1 MYIRTYYYYY
11 YFSIYYVSTLNSQP
25 WQWKPTPWAFMLGNC
40 FGWLTYSVLIQN
52 LFVFFGNA
60 PGLCISLW
68 LNLQASKMQYET
80 FRSNEWKAL
89 LVSKLEQKHTTVETG
104 DDAASP
110 LAQSSSTGSPEHDNN
125 ILIDLTLVPKKMAP
139 APHDHLVLLNVV
151 FWLAIVS
158 LLSFSK
164 AASLSDDTTQKWI
177 VGMAVNFNLLV
188 FYAAPLSTIWTV
200 LKMRSAA
207 TIHVPTMLTNTFNG
221 CFWGA
226 YGVAIFDW
234 FIAVPNVL
242 GAMLG
247 AVQIVLYVLFS
258 RY

>member
-1 MYIRTYYYYY
+1 
-11 YFSIYYVSTLNSQP
+11 
-25 WQWKPTPWAFMLGNC
+25 MLGNC
-40 FGWLTYSVLIQN
+40 FGWITYSILIQN

-60 PGLCISLW
+60 PGFCISFW

-89 LVSKLEQKHTTVETG
+89 LVKKLEQKAILVETG
-104 DDAASP
+104 DNDNEVSTRTFT
-110 LAQSSSTGSPEHDNN
+110 SSNKPQRQNN
-125 ILIDLTLVPKKMAP
+125 ILQDLNPVPKMAP
-139 APHDHLVLLNVV
+139 APQERLILLNVV
-151 FWLAIVS
+151 FWLALVS

-164 AASLSDDTTQKWI
+164 AASLSNDTTQKLI
-177 VGMAVNFNLLV
+177 VGIAVNLNLLI

-200 LKMRSAA
+200 LTTRSAA

-242 GAMLG
+242 GAALG
-247 AVQIVLYVLFS
+247 AAQIALLIFYG
-258 RY
+258 R